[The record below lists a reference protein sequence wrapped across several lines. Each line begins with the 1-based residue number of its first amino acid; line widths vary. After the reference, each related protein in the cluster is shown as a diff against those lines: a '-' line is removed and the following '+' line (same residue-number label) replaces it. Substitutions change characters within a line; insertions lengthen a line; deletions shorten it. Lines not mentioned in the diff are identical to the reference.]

1 MKKFL
6 LKISIFLG
14 GLFLIIFIVFGANRY
29 FSNFRINSKDTTLII
44 GHSHS
49 ECAYNDSL
57 ITGVANYSDSGETY
71 FYNYIKLKKLIQQN
85 PHVNKVLIE
94 FTNNQIKE
102 YMDRRI
108 WEDKYISHRFP
119 KYGVFMNKQEIELL
133 IEKNPSYFKENL
145 SACFKSNFM
154 MILRNRLNYSS
165 EIGGYKYLE
174 RKFTDTEKKE
184 EESLTIEEKTNPNS
198 MATYNLYYLDKII
211 DFCTQHDIEIF
222 FVRSPLHTSYAL
234 DNETAFQN
242 IIKTRYKEIDF
253 LDFSKF
259 PLTDDEFGDAIH
271 LNHKGAKKY
280 SLWFDTL
287 LKKGLF
293 QKTHKQQFIDQEIK
307 TLEFEL

>member
-133 IEKNPSYFKENL
+133 IQKNPSYFKENL

>member
-14 GLFLIIFIVFGANRY
+14 GLFLIILIVFGANRY
-29 FSNFRINSKDTTLII
+29 LSNFRINSKDTTLII

-85 PHVNKVLIE
+85 PHVNKILIE

-102 YMDRRI
+102 YMDGRI

-119 KYGVFMNKQEIELL
+119 KYGVFMNKEEIELL
-133 IEKNPSYFKENL
+133 IQKNPSYFKENL

-174 RKFTDTEKKE
+174 RNFTDTEKKE

-234 DNETAFQN
+234 DNEAVFQN

-293 QKTHKQQFIDQEIK
+293 QKTNKQQFIDQEIK

>member
-29 FSNFRINSKDTTLII
+29 LSNFRINSKDTTLII

-85 PHVNKVLIE
+85 PHVNKILIE

-102 YMDRRI
+102 YMDGRI

-119 KYGVFMNKQEIELL
+119 KYGVFMNKEEIELL
-133 IEKNPSYFKENL
+133 IQKNPSYFKENL

-174 RKFTDTEKKE
+174 RNFTDTEKKE

-198 MATYNLYYLDKII
+198 MATYNLY
-211 DFCTQHDIEIF
+211 
-222 FVRSPLHTSYAL
+222 
-234 DNETAFQN
+234 
-242 IIKTRYKEIDF
+242 F
-253 LDFSKF
+253 LDISKF

-293 QKTHKQQFIDQEIK
+293 QKTNKQQFIDQEIK